1 MLGKLQFGVYELDR
15 DAMELRK
22 HGVPIRLQEQPLR
35 VLATLV
41 ERPGEIVTREEL
53 QQRIWGKDTFVDF
66 EQSLNKAVNRLR
78 EALNDEAGQPRYVET
93 VPRRG
98 YRFIAPVTGQNSI
111 EQPRP
116 PVLLSSAS
124 NAKPAADLGFAPSL
138 ISGTPPASVPAK
150 KRGWLALGLSAA
162 VILSAISAWFWA
174 RSGPAKTPGRRSLTR
189 LTTNGTSFDPAI
201 SRDGKMIA
209 YAAAV
214 GGFNKDIWVR
224 QVAGGKA
231 IQITHEK
238 EGAVA
243 PSFSPDG
250 SQIAYVS
257 RGGIY
262 EMPALGG
269 DARLIISH
277 GFSPSYTPDG
287 STVLFVTFVEDSA
300 RLWTVS
306 GCKLDSWAGQ
316 VRPAIAIANSLAC

>member
-22 HGVPIRLQEQPLR
+22 HGVTIRLQEQPLR

-66 EQSLNKAVNRLR
+66 EQSLNKAVNRVR

-98 YRFIAPVTGQNSI
+98 YRFIAPVTGLQRTT
-111 EQPRP
+111 P
-116 PVLLSSAS
+116 
-124 NAKPAADLGFAPSL
+124 
-138 ISGTPPASVPAK
+138 ISGASQISLRCKAT
-150 KRGWLALGLSAA
+150 RGPGPLTRFDLWSTAGHRSREKARLARRRLEH
-162 VILSAISAWFWA
+162 VILLAAISAWF
-174 RSGPAKTPGRRSLTR
+174 RQYSGPAKSGERSLTR

-243 PSFSPDG
+243 PAFSLMDH
-250 SQIAYVS
+250 
-257 RGGIY
+257 R
-262 EMPALGG
+262 
-269 DARLIISH
+269 
-277 GFSPSYTPDG
+277 
-287 STVLFVTFVEDSA
+287 
-300 RLWTVS
+300 
-306 GCKLDSWAGQ
+306 
-316 VRPAIAIANSLAC
+316 